1 MSLEITEEQIAVLIK
16 HKNNMA
22 QVFYDLIDEG
32 AELDRFGSTEAQ
44 RAELDRRYEVADHNY
59 MAALTAYHQWSLAG
73 PFPF

>member
-1 MSLEITEEQIAVLIK
+1 MSLEITEEQIAVLIT

-32 AELDRFGSTEAQ
+32 AEADRFGLTEAK

-59 MAALTAYHQWSLAG
+59 MAALTAYDQWNFAPVG
-73 PFPF
+73 D

>member
-1 MSLEITEEQIAVLIK
+1 MSLEITEEQIDVLIK

-44 RAELDRRYEVADHNY
+44 RAELDRRYEVADYNY
-59 MAALTAYHQWSLAG
+59 MAALTAYDQWNFAPVG
-73 PFPF
+73 D

>member
-1 MSLEITEEQIAVLIK
+1 MSLEITEEQIDVLIK

-44 RAELDRRYEVADHNY
+44 RAELDRRYEVADYNY
-59 MAALTAYHQWSLAG
+59 MAALTAYQQWSLAG